1 MSRKSVEP
9 RTNPIGDRALGS
21 LLDSRRLF
29 YFQQVARLKS
39 FTAAE
44 AALDITQSTL
54 SRQIQLLEVDV
65 GDTLL
70 LRTGRGV
77 ELTSAGTVLLEQTDQ
92 ILLDMAKVR
101 EAIQHSKAR
110 TSGRVAIAASRP
122 FTTNFLPSILARYYR
137 EFPDVDVTV
146 FEASTGQ
153 VHQYLTDSAV
163 DLAVVLHNPNYNL
176 IQTEPLLEEE
186 LFLVV
191 RSDQEIAKQRD
202 VSRIDFGHL
211 PLLLPAALH
220 GTRYILDRY
229 FNEGGVQPRSQVHL
243 DSVTLMR
250 AMIAASGFCAILPAS
265 ACKAEIDA
273 GAFAAIPL
281 RPKLTRTLYLA
292 WRRERERTAAASN
305 LVEYVYDAIKSSA

>member
-1 MSRKSVEP
+1 MSKKSVEP
-9 RTNPIGDRALGS
+9 RTSDIGDRSLGS

-54 SRQIQLLEVDV
+54 SRQIQLLEIDV

-70 LRTGRGV
+70 LRNGRGV
-77 ELTSAGTVLLEQTDQ
+77 ELTSAGRLLLEQADQ
-92 ILLDMAKVR
+92 IIVDMVKVR

-110 TSGRVAIAASRP
+110 TSGRVSIAASRP
-122 FTTNFLPSILARYYR
+122 FTTNYLPSIITKFSG

-153 VHQYLTDSAV
+153 VHQYLADSEV
-163 DLAVVLHNPNYNL
+163 DLAVVLHNPNSNL
-176 IQTEPLLEEE
+176 IQTEPLLKEE

-191 RSDQEIAKQRD
+191 RSDQEIAKERNVFRAD
-202 VSRIDFGHL
+202 LIRL
-211 PLLLPAALH
+211 PILLPAALH

-229 FNEGGVQPRSQVHL
+229 FTEGGVEPRSQVHL
-243 DSVTLMR
+243 DSVSLMK
-250 AMIAASGFCAILPAS
+250 AMIASDAFCAILPTS
-265 ACKAEIDA
+265 ACKAELDK
-273 GAFAAIPL
+273 GSLAAIPL

-292 WRRERERTAAASN
+292 WRRERARTRAASK
-305 LVEYVYDAIKSSA
+305 LVEYVHDAIKSDS